1 MSLFYLCWPIKILGF
16 FWQFC
21 QFFAEL
27 SLARL
32 FMLIA
37 AQHSK
42 VSNFQRHVKS
52 DHVDIFVVTPRHF
65 GGGEKKI
72 KIPTLDLGNG
82 TWEGVLPD
90 PYIISDM
97 AN

>member
-1 MSLFYLCWPIKILGF
+1 MFIV
-16 FWQFC
+16 Q
-21 QFFAEL
+21 
-27 SLARL
+27 
-32 FMLIA
+32 
-37 AQHSK
+37 
-42 VSNFQRHVKS
+42 S

>member
-1 MSLFYLCWPIKILGF
+1 MKSVYETFVILVTNVINHLIK
-16 FWQFC
+16 
-21 QFFAEL
+21 
-27 SLARL
+27 
-32 FMLIA
+32 
-37 AQHSK
+37 K
-42 VSNFQRHVKS
+42 RHVQF
-52 DHVDIFVVTPRHF
+52 DHVDIFIVTPRHF